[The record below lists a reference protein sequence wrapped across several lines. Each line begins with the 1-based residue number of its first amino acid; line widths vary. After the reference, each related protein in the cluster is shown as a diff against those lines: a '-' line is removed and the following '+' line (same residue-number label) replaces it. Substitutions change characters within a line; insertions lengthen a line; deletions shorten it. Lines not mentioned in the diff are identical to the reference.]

1 MLKVIKNSV
10 ENLIENLRKIINTKI
25 DAQDLDEM
33 IANFDRNLE
42 PIEDH
47 LFRIDILKDNQKVL
61 SIDYSANIFTETVVV
76 KKISEW

>member
-1 MLKVIKNSV
+1 MV
-10 ENLIENLRKIINTKI
+10 ENLIKDLRAIINKKI

-61 SIDYSANIFTETVVV
+61 SIDYSANIFNETVVV

>member
-1 MLKVIKNSV
+1 MI
-10 ENLIENLRKIINTKI
+10 ENLIKDLRAIINKKI

-61 SIDYSANIFTETVVV
+61 SIDYSANIFNETVVV

>member
-1 MLKVIKNSV
+1 MIKNSV